1 MSNILHGFST
11 RHTPQSHPASPKQ
24 SKNAAGGYTFKVID
38 YDRLLRFLTLG
49 TASGTYYTGAADLTR
64 QNAEMLVRMVEQN
77 EDNHRVFV
85 DMVVGVSQGGRA
97 PKNDYALFAL
107 AIAGSHGSAVGKQ
120 YALSHLADVARTGS
134 HLLQFASYI
143 EQFRGWG
150 RGLRR
155 AVGDWYTSKNAD
167 SVAYQ
172 TVKYRNRHGWAHRDL
187 LRLAHP
193 VTADPAL
200 RSTFGWIAQNATDEH
215 TPKLI
220 EGFIK
225 AHESG
230 LKTKSHTLDLIREYP
245 LSWEMLPDSELN
257 RPEVWAALLDN
268 DRVPL
273 GALVRQLPRLTR
285 IGLIKPMSAMTKN
298 ISDRITDMDALRKA
312 RIHPMNLL
320 VAHRTYSAGA
330 SFRGDTT
337 WQPAT
342 RIVDALDDAYYKAY
356 GNVEPANKRTMIGL
370 DVSSSMSW
378 ATINNMS
385 LTPREASA
393 AMALVTLATEP
404 ETMTLGFT
412 GGGGGGVWGW
422 GRDPVTQIPLS
433 ARQRLD
439 DAIDLVSDL
448 PFGPTDCAAPVEYA
462 RKNKIDVDTFIIY
475 TDNETWAGT
484 AHPHQSLEAY
494 RQETGINAKMIVVG
508 MTATDASIA
517 NPDDPGM
524 LDVAGFDTA
533 APNLITEFSK
543 GL

>member
-24 SKNAAGGYTFKVID
+24 SKNAAGGYTFQVD
-38 YDRLLRFLTLG
+38 DWQRLRRFLVLG
-49 TASGTYYTGAADLTR
+49 SVSGTYYTGAADLTR
-64 QNAEMLVRMVEQN
+64 ENAELIVRLAENDHSTLIN
-77 EDNHRVFV
+77 EIVH
-85 DMVVGVSQGGRA
+85 VSIKGSA

-107 AIAGSHGSAVGKQ
+107 AIAASHGTAEEKTD
-120 YALSHLADVARTGS
+120 ALALLPKVARTGS

-155 AVGDWYTSKNAD
+155 AVGSWYTSKTVD
-167 SVAYQ
+167 SLAYQ
-172 TVKYRNRHGWAHRDL
+172 TVKYRNRHGWTHRDL

-193 VTADPAL
+193 VTADPEL
-200 RSTFGWIAQNATDEH
+200 RSAFGWIAQNTTDEL
-215 TPKLI
+215 TPALI
-220 EGFIK
+220 EGFTK
-225 AHESG
+225 AQESG
-230 LKTKSHTLDLIREYP
+230 ADIVKLVGDYP
-245 LSWEMLPDSELN
+245 LSWEMLPDEALN
-257 RPEVWAALLDN
+257 RPDVWEALLGN

-273 GALVRQLPRLTR
+273 GALIRQLPRLTR
-285 IGLIKPMSAMTKN
+285 IGLLSPFGGVTRAVAS
-298 ISDRITDMDALRKA
+298 RIEDQNLLTKA
-312 RIHPMNLL
+312 RIHPMNVL
-320 VAHRTYSAGA
+320 VAHRTYA
-330 SFRGDTT
+330 SGHSLRGSTT
-337 WQPAT
+337 WEPST

-370 DVSSSMSW
+370 DVSGSMSW
-378 ATINNMS
+378 GAINNMP

-412 GGGGGGVWGW
+412 GGGGGLW
-422 GRDPVTQIPLS
+422 GRTREPVTQIPLS
-433 ARQRLD
+433 PRQRLS

-448 PFGPTDCAAPVEYA
+448 PFGPTDCSAPVEYA
-462 RKNKIDVDTFIIY
+462 RENSIGVDTFVIY
-475 TDNETWAGT
+475 TDNETWAGRT
-484 AHPHQSLEAY
+484 HPHQALEAY
-494 RQETGINAKMIVVG
+494 RQQTGIDAKMIVVG

-524 LDVAGFDTA
+524 LDIAGFDTA
-533 APNLITEFSK
+533 VPNLITEFSK